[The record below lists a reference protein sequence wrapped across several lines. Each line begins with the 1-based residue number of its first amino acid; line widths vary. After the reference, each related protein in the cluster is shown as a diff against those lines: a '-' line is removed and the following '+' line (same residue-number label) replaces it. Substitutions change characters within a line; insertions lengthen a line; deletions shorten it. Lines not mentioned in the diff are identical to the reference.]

1 MTCNYNK
8 NLPHIQILSHPNSKI
23 GNFSS
28 SNPITTD
35 YAKSKWSGLGAN
47 DNVEIL
53 GNVQV
58 VSGQDKERVCV
69 LYLPC
74 RCNSFCILKHFLKES
89 DCSFAV

>member
-1 MTCNYNK
+1 MFLSLNMSCNYNK

-23 GNFSS
+23 DHFSS

-47 DNVEIL
+47 VNVDIR

-58 VSGQDKERVCV
+58 VSGQE
-69 LYLPC
+69 
-74 RCNSFCILKHFLKES
+74 NSENS
-89 DCSFAV
+89 N

>member
-8 NLPHIQILSHPNSKI
+8 NLPHIQIRSHPKSKI

-47 DNVEIL
+47 VNVEIRWN
-53 GNVQV
+53 GQV
-58 VSGQDKERVCV
+58 VSGQD
-69 LYLPC
+69 
-74 RCNSFCILKHFLKES
+74 NSIFLGTNIDKIHQTNKSETRNCGILKL
-89 DCSFAV
+89 